1 MICAWVVAVFCCS
14 RRGKIIA
21 ISPPQCEGHYNLVDN
36 TGDLGVTFRNP
47 QNTYETKVII
57 ELLR

>member
-1 MICAWVVAVFCCS
+1 MICAWVVVVFNCL

-21 ISPPQCEGHYNLVDN
+21 ISPLECDGHYNLVDN
-36 TGDLGVTFRNP
+36 TGDLEVTFRNL